1 MRSPT
6 LLTGVTGAVAVMV
19 LVYVGLTAMNLQ
31 PHITFGDPPM
41 RVANMDKP
49 PERPSAPQA
58 ATSAPEP
65 SVSSTVAQ
73 PPDTPPASAP
83 TAQGSDNSAASQTP
97 AASPSATPAEP
108 PAAPAPVPPSTPVP
122 PSETPPPSAASVVPA
137 APPVVAATSPQP
149 TNPEQ
154 GATNQVPPSPEPASP
169 SAPAVASLPP
179 AAPMTPSQS
188 EATSPPTALPD
199 GTAPVAGAEPPSAAL
214 EDSAIADRMAP
225 LPMPSSSA
233 TPPTP
238 PVPLAASVPTPL
250 MRPPPPAEKLASAEP
265 VPSDDKGGDASRD
278 AAVSSGK
285 QAQPTQSAA
294 LTPQPDG
301 DAIVAPQSNAD
312 LKPIDL
318 SRPFAERAG
327 ILTIG
332 GRSVQLAGIVP
343 TDPARS
349 CTGPNGKEWPCGTLA
364 RTALRSFLLGRTITC
379 DVPDPEWKGSIT
391 ADCRFSRV
399 NLGDWLA
406 RNGWAEVA
414 AGSPFAGAADEAR
427 KAGRGVYGNDP
438 RKKHQS
444 TLAPEPPKED
454 PLNPI

>member
-6 LLTGVTGAVAVMV
+6 LLTGITGAVAVMV

-31 PHITFGDPPM
+31 PHITFGDPAT
-41 RVANMDKP
+41 RVASLDKP

-65 SVSSTVAQ
+65 SASSTVAE
-73 PPDTPPASAP
+73 PPASAP
-83 TAQGSDNSAASQTP
+83 TVQSSDNSAARETP
-97 AASPSATPAEP
+97 DASPPAIPVEP
-108 PAAPAPVPPSTPVP
+108 LVAPAPVSTSTPAP
-122 PSETPPPSAASVVPA
+122 PYETPPPSAGAVVAS
-137 APPVVAATSPQP
+137 APPVVATTSPQP

-154 GATNQVPPSPEPASP
+154 AATNQMPPSPEPASP

-179 AAPMTPSQS
+179 AAPMTPSQN

-199 GTAPVAGAEPPSAAL
+199 RTAPVARAEPPFAAV

-225 LPMPSSSA
+225 PPMPSSSP

-250 MRPPPPAEKLASAEP
+250 MRPQAPTEKLASAEP

-379 DVPDPEWKGSIT
+379 DVTDPEWKGSIT

>member
-31 PHITFGDPPM
+31 PHITFGDPAP
-41 RVANMDKP
+41 RVASLDKP
-49 PERPSAPQA
+49 PEKPDAPQPVTA
-58 ATSAPEP
+58 APEP
-65 SVSSTVAQ
+65 TASPKVSEQ
-73 PPDTPPASAP
+73 PATSLAPAPAPPPQS
-83 TAQGSDNSAASQTP
+83 SDNSAASEMP
-97 AASPSATPAEP
+97 APAPSSSPAEP
-108 PAAPAPVPPSTPVP
+108 APVSPSTPVP
-122 PSETPPPSAASVVPA
+122 PSEAPPPPAAAVLPP
-137 APPVVAATSPQP
+137 APPVVAATSPRP
-149 TNPEQ
+149 ATPEP
-154 GATNQVPPSPEPASP
+154 GATGQMLPSPEPASP
-169 SAPAVASLPP
+169 SAPAVAALPP
-179 AAPMTPSQS
+179 AAPVTATSK
-188 EATSPPTALPD
+188 EATSPSAALPD
-199 GTAPVAGAEPPSAAL
+199 RTPPVATAEPPSSPV

-225 LPMPSSSA
+225 PPMPPSSP

-250 MRPPPPAEKLASAEP
+250 TRPQPPAEKLASAEP
-265 VPSDDKGGDASRD
+265 LPSDDKDAV
-278 AAVSSGK
+278 ASSGK
-285 QAQPTQSAA
+285 QAPPTQSAA
-294 LTPQPDG
+294 LAPQPERPEGDAGATPQ
-301 DAIVAPQSNAD
+301 ANAD

-343 TDPARS
+343 TDPSRS